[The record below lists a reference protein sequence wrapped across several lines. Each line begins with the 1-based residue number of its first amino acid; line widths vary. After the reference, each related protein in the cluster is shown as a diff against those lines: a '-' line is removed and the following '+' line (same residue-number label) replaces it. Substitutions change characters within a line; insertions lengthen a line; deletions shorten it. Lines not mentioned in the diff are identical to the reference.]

1 MTERPDPL
9 QILVADA
16 QQVNRDALAAVL
28 KDRVMLDLQL
38 GSVHLVRKPGASI
51 GARQAILL
59 ALLGRKA
66 LSLLKASEVDAI
78 SPKDL
83 VEITGVK
90 GNTVRPLL
98 IKLSEE
104 GLVVRRAEGYAVH
117 NAAIHLAAGAINHS
131 GADNR

>member
-9 QILVADA
+9 QALVVDS
-16 QQVNRDALAAVL
+16 QKINREMLAEIL
-28 KDRVMLDLQL
+28 KDKVMLDLET
-38 GSVHLVRKPGASI
+38 GSVHVVRKPGATI

-66 LSLLKASEVDAI
+66 LSLLKADAVDAI

-83 VEITGVK
+83 TEITGVK

-98 IKLSEE
+98 IRLSEE
-104 GLVVRRAEGYAVH
+104 GLIIRRAEGYAVH
-117 NAAIHLAAGAINHS
+117 NAALHLVAGAINHS
-131 GADNR
+131 GVSDT